1 MAMTPRREYRK
12 YSRPVLKTKRWQAL
26 RHQILER
33 DGWKCRACGTRR
45 GRLEIDHI
53 RPVKH
58 RPEAAFDPA
67 NLQTLCSRCHAKK
80 TRIEVGWAPV
90 FDNPERQAW
99 GNLLRD
105 MQRNPSSNEVKN
117 A

>member
-1 MAMTPRREYRK
+1 MGMKREYRK
-12 YSRPVLKTKRWQAL
+12 YSRRVTSTKRWAVL

-53 RPVKH
+53 RPVKS
-58 RPEAAFDPA
+58 RPEQSFDPD

-80 TRIEVGWAPV
+80 TRIEVGWSPV
-90 FDNPERQAW
+90 FDTPEKRAW
-99 GNLLRD
+99 GKAVADLAAKPIEQTRG
-105 MQRNPSSNEVKN
+105 
-117 A
+117 